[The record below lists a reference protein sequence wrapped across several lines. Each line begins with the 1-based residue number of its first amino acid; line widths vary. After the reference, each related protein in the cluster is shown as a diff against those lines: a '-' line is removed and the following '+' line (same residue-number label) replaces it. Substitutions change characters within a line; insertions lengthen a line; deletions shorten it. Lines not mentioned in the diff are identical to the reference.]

1 MKFAYLP
8 SLLFLF
14 LLPSIIQGQSTDTKK
29 NTVYVEAFGSG
40 LYYSVNYD
48 RIIIE
53 NEKSFGGLSIGIAAL
68 PLKDRTSVMLPLS
81 LYGLSSLSA
90 DNPHFFEYGAGF
102 STLHERDNKYIDDRH
117 GGRIKSAETVLFFV
131 PKIGYRFQQ
140 AKGGFFARITL
151 SPLVQ
156 VFYHLTVKGD
166 NWTDGSSVE
175 YSHTSTFG
183 KEFNNYHIYP
193 TGGLS
198 LGWTF

>member
-8 SLLFLF
+8 LLPLLFI
-14 LLPSIIQGQSTDTKK
+14 LPIITQGQSIDTKK

-40 LYYSVNYD
+40 LYYSINYD

-53 NEKSFGGLSIGIAAL
+53 NEKSYGGLSIGIAAL
-68 PLKDRTSVMLPLS
+68 SSKDRTSVMLPLS
-81 LYGLSSLSA
+81 LYGLASLSA
-90 DNPHFFEYGAGF
+90 NKSHFFEYGAGF

-131 PKIGYRFQQ
+131 PKIGYRYQQ

-156 VFYHLTVKGD
+156 VFYHLTAKGE
-166 NWTDGSSVE
+166 NWTDGSSYE
-175 YSHTSTFG
+175 YSRTSTFG

-193 TGGLS
+193 YGGVS
-198 LGWTF
+198 IGWTF